1 MRARVDPERLQA
13 AQVQLLRVAGV
24 RLEDDLRRAPRVVGL
39 GLGYSRQ
46 ALLPPVGRLAWMRL
60 AWALAEQV
68 RRPSGLQT
76 WQC

>member
-1 MRARVDPERLQA
+1 MKVY
-13 AQVQLLRVAGV
+13 LRSGLVMKRWCAI
-24 RLEDDLRRAPRVVGL
+24 VVGL